1 MEKQLFK
8 NAHYNTP
15 GHAHELTFSVYR
27 GKNLFQD
34 RQACELFLAELKTAR
49 EEFAFR
55 LWAYVIMPNHVHVL
69 LWPME
74 SVYKIECITK
84 AIKGRMAKRYIG
96 IITVNQNA
104 DFFEEYRANKK
115 GVESFRIWQ
124 RGGGFDRNLWNPK
137 AVHQSIAYIEANPVR
152 KNLVVCPEEY
162 PWSSAHAREN
172 RTGLIPDQ
180 FSMPVTMLNPQSQ
193 RIGVQ

>member
-34 RQACELFLAELKTAR
+34 QQACELFLAELKTAW

-74 SVYKIECITK
+74 CVYKIECISK

-96 IITVNQNA
+96 IIKANQNA
-104 DFFEEYRANKK
+104 DFLEEYRANGN

-124 RGGGFDRNLWNPK
+124 RGGGFDRNLWNPS

-152 KNLVVCPEEY
+152 KNLVACPEEY
-162 PWSSAHAREN
+162 PWSSAYARVKN
-172 RTGLIPDQ
+172 DGLVPDR
-180 FSMPVTMLNPQSQ
+180 FTMPVATPDAQYQ
-193 RIGVQ
+193 RIGVL